1 MPPPDPRQ
9 PEARGDR
16 RARGRVC
23 QLRSRMRACYCIDM
37 LDHHVQIILDEGR
50 YQKVAR
56 EAARSGASIDV
67 IIREAIDRLASHDEE
82 RSAAVAAILAATPMP
97 APDDPA
103 ALRREIDAAHD
114 PAGA

>member
-1 MPPPDPRQ
+1 
-9 PEARGDR
+9 
-16 RARGRVC
+16 
-23 QLRSRMRACYCIDM
+23 M